1 MDAKQLEK
9 MMGFAPGELE
19 KAAEAYEKDGC
30 RRVAPSS
37 WEGRRSLMSQAL
49 FYRHVWVNR
58 SLKPLT
64 QKQSAMGK
72 HARSNSESSSRSMQ

>member
-9 MMGFAPGELE
+9 MIGFAPGELE
-19 KAAEAYEKDGC
+19 KPRRHTKKMSG

-37 WEGRRSLMSQAL
+37 WEDRRFLTSQAL
-49 FYRHVWVNR
+49 FYPHVWVNR
-58 SLKPLT
+58 SLKPLM

-72 HARSNSESSSRSMQ
+72 HARSDSGSSSRLMQ

>member
-19 KAAEAYEKDGC
+19 KAAEAYEKMSG

-37 WEGRRSLMSQAL
+37 WEGRRSPMSQAL
-49 FYRHVWVNR
+49 FYRHVWV
-58 SLKPLT
+58 SLFLMRLT

-72 HARSNSESSSRSMQ
+72 HARSDSGSSSRSMR